1 MTRTVCTVR
10 CRSRSHGVRRREASE
25 TMSTPQFTV
34 SLDDGTTTVIACGEL
49 DLAARDAL
57 RDALAPLD
65 GAVVVDLEQVTFLD
79 SSCIGVLAGAGQRL
93 QERGGDLR
101 VRNPAEVPRRALE
114 ITGLEE
120 WIDN

>member
-1 MTRTVCTVR
+1 
-10 CRSRSHGVRRREASE
+10 
-25 TMSTPQFTV
+25 MSTPQFTV
-34 SLDDGTTTVIACGEL
+34 SLDGSTTTVIACGEL